1 MYEVDNELF
10 EKEKGVKLLNLKS
23 NEEMIFVGD
32 NMELVSRVV
41 KVIKNNLEKGVEI
54 NWDTLIHM
62 GIKFYEGC
70 NEYYTIEH
78 FELLEKIEYYL

>member
-10 EKEKGVKLLNLKS
+10 EKEKGVKLLNLKN

-41 KVIKNNLEKGVEI
+41 KGIKNNLEKGVKI

-62 GIKFYEGC
+62 GIKFYEGG

-78 FELLEKIEYYL
+78 FELLETIEYYL